1 MIKEARW
8 TLGGRISW
16 GRAMDTRKRINR
28 NSRIVEER
36 KENLS
41 LSRIRMHSHATFD
54 TVPPGQGPLDPALAA
69 GGGPWGSSWCD
80 QLAGTF
86 SLLAGFQGVHV
97 HVLTNAKL
105 DAWYRINAAPRS
117 YRNRKNSISLSVSLF
132 RVLTRHR
139 RFNRLMDWNSLGSM
153 SFSW

>member
-1 MIKEARW
+1 MNAW
-8 TLGGRISW
+8 
-16 GRAMDTRKRINR
+16 RKNFPRKSNGYTQANKPEFP
-28 NSRIVEER
+28 NSRGEEG
-36 KENLS
+36 ESLS

-139 RFNRLMDWNSLGSM
+139 RFNRLMDWNSLRSM